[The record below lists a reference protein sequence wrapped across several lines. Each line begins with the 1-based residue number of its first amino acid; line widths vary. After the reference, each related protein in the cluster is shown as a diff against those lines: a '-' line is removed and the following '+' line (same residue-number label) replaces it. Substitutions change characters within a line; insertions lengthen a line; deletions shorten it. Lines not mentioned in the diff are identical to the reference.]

1 MKTFTLL
8 LSRAVVSA
16 LAAIIMA
23 LTFVFAA
30 PAASAQTASADS
42 LLRELNKGGMVL
54 FMRHGETGPAYADRS
69 QAVIGDCNTQRN
81 LNALGREQNEKMAM
95 ALKQL
100 RVPVGKVLTSDFC
113 RSWQTAEALFGKT
126 GYTVT
131 NKLTVPLSYPGVS
144 KSDTDLNNTNL
155 NALLSEKP
163 AAGTN
168 TFLVSHGI
176 NVQLATG
183 YHPNIQGEVVVFR
196 PEGNGK
202 YARMGSLLPDDWSR
216 LAVQAAKAAP
226 AK

>member
-1 MKTFTLL
+1 MKIFALQI
-8 LSRAVVSA
+8 SRAIVRA
-16 LAAIIMA
+16 LATTTLA
-23 LTFVFAA
+23 LTCSL
-30 PAASAQTASADS
+30 PATYVSAQTASPDS
-42 LLRELNKGGMVL
+42 LLRELKKGGMVL

-69 QAVIGDCNTQRN
+69 QAVIGDCSTQRN
-81 LNALGREQNEKMAM
+81 LNALGRQQNEKMAE
-95 ALKQL
+95 AIKVL
-100 RVPVGKVLTSDFC
+100 RVPIGKVLTSDFC

-131 NKLTVPLSYPGVS
+131 NKLTVPLTYPGVS
-144 KSDTDLNNTNL
+144 KSDADLNNINL

-163 AAGTN
+163 AAASN

-183 YHPNIQGEVVVFR
+183 YHPNVQGEVVVFQ

-216 LAVQAAKAAP
+216 LASQAAKALP
-226 AK
+226 VR

>member
-1 MKTFTLL
+1 MKTFAPLFG
-8 LSRAVVSA
+8 RAVSNA
-16 LAAIIMA
+16 LAAITIVF
-23 LTFVFAA
+23 TFILAV
-30 PAASAQTASADS
+30 PAASAQTTGADN
-42 LLRELNKGGMVL
+42 LLKELKKGGMVL

-81 LNALGREQNEKMAM
+81 LNELGREQNEKMAV

-100 RVPVGKVLTSDFC
+100 RVPIGKVLTSDFC

-126 GYTVT
+126 GYAVT
-131 NKLTVPLSYPGVS
+131 NQLTVPLSYPGVS
-144 KSDTDLNNTNL
+144 KSDADLNNTNL

-163 AAGTN
+163 TAGTN

-183 YHPNIQGEVVVFR
+183 YHPIVQGEVVVFR

-202 YARMGSLLPDDWSR
+202 YKRMGSLLPDDWSR
-216 LAVQAAKAAP
+216 LAAQAAKAAA